1 MAPAQTLNSILED
14 VKSLEP
20 LPQVALRVMAISQQG
35 DLVPGDLVG
44 VIQTDAGLTGKVL
57 KLANSA
63 YYGFRREIAS
73 LAEAGNLLGTNKLV
87 NLVLTSCTARYFR
100 RYGAQEGGAGERL
113 WERSLSTA
121 LTAGLIAR
129 PRGNL
134 ERERAYTAGLLENVG
149 HLVLARFLPDAEV
162 ELASALAAGVSRLDA
177 EESVL
182 GIHHAEI
189 GARLAERW
197 DFPPVLVDTIR
208 HHHDPSEAE
217 IDVLLASCAHLG
229 EVISQRLEERAG
241 HATPAYELSGSALLL
256 TGVAAQELDTLEDS
270 VRAELERARDLVDL
284 G

>member
-1 MAPAQTLNSILED
+1 MAPAQTLHSILEE

-20 LPQVALRVMAISQQG
+20 LPQVALRVMALSQQ
-35 DLVPGDLVG
+35 DELIPNDLVG

-73 LAEAGNLLGTNKLV
+73 LSEAGNLLGTNKLL

-100 RYGAQEGGAGERL
+100 RYGSQAGGEGERQ

-121 LTAGLIAR
+121 LAAGMIAR
-129 PRGNL
+129 PRGNV

-149 HLVLARFLPDAEV
+149 HLVMARFLPDVEA
-162 ELASALAAGVSRLDA
+162 ELAGALAGGATRLEA
-177 EESVL
+177 EERVL

-197 DFPPVLVDTIR
+197 DFPPLLVDTIR
-208 HHHDPSEAE
+208 HHHEPTEAE
-217 IDVLLASCAHLG
+217 IDPLLASCAHLG
-229 EVISQRLEERAG
+229 EVIAQRLEERAG
-241 HATPAYELSGSALLL
+241 YAPPAYELSGSALML
-256 TGVAAQELDTLEDS
+256 TGLPAQELDTFEDC